1 MNYNNPKT
9 KDLHSSID
17 KIKSHGSG
25 IVVLINNP
33 ILGDLGQLSQDEKVK
48 YYGLGAQILKNF
60 SITNISVL
68 SNSFTNELDLGIY
81 GLNVSGIEKLS

>member
-9 KDLHSSID
+9 KDLHASID

-68 SNSFTNELDLGIY
+68 SNSFSNELDLSIY
-81 GLNVSGIEKLS
+81 GLNVSKVEKLS